1 LRRIDVEYSTTI
13 GLEVHVELL
22 TQSKLFCSCSTQFG
36 APPNSQI
43 CPVCLGLP
51 GVLPVINRKAIE
63 SLILVGCALEC
74 KIASLSKFDRKNYF
88 YPDMPKNYQISQYDL
103 PLATEGRLFI
113 AAPGQKEIRIRRI
126 HLEEDTGKSIHR
138 GTIDC
143 SLYTLEDYNRA
154 GVPLLEIVTEPD
166 MKSAEEAFA
175 YLTSLK
181 HIVKWLRVS
190 DCKME
195 EGSLR
200 CDANISI
207 SPTEGVLGTKT
218 EIKNMNSFK
227 AVKEALDYEEK
238 RQIEEL
244 AGGGRIIQETRGW
257 DEKKCITI
265 PMRSKEAEHDYRYFP
280 EPDLLPLMVSREWIR
295 DIEHCLP
302 ELPEKR
308 KERFIKDYGLLPFDA
323 ECITSSREMAD
334 FFESANAH
342 HPSPKLICNWLM
354 GDVSK
359 YLNEH
364 SLTLTETRLSPKS
377 LGEMVRMI
385 QKGTISTTIAKSLME
400 EILATGREPEDIIK
414 EKGWF
419 QISDEE
425 EIQAQVRE
433 VLSRNGDAVE
443 NIRQGKAKAIGFL
456 VGQVMKAMK
465 GRANPELVN
474 RLMAEELAKPLPLDK
489 KRQ

>member
-1 LRRIDVEYSTTI
+1 VEFRTTI

-36 APPNSQI
+36 GAPNSQI

-51 GVLPVINRKAIE
+51 GVLPTVNRKAVE
-63 SLILVGCALEC
+63 FLLMVAMALEC
-74 KIASLSKFDRKNYF
+74 RIAEFSKFDRKNYF

-103 PLATEGRLFI
+103 PLATGGRLLI
-113 AAPGQKEIRIRRI
+113 EKGTGRKEIRIRRI
-126 HLEEDTGKSIHR
+126 HLEEDTGKSVHQ
-138 GTIDC
+138 GTIDR

-166 MKSAEEAFA
+166 LASSDEAFQ

-181 HIVKWLRVS
+181 NILKWLHVS

-200 CDANISI
+200 CDANISV
-207 SPTEGVLGTKT
+207 SPTVGVLGTKT

-227 AVKEALDYEEK
+227 AVKEALEYEET
-238 RQIEEL
+238 RQADEL
-244 AGGGRIIQETRGW
+244 SGGRRIIQETRGW
-257 DEKKCITI
+257 DEKRCVTI
-265 PMRSKEAEHDYRYFP
+265 AMRSKEAEHDYRYFP
-280 EPDLLPLMVSREWIR
+280 EPDLLPLKVSREWMEE
-295 DIEHCLP
+295 IESRLP

-308 KERFIKDYGLLPFDA
+308 KDRLMREWGLLPHDA
-323 ECITSSREMAD
+323 EFLTSSREMAD
-334 FFESANAH
+334 FFEACIAH
-342 HPSPKLICNWLM
+342 HPAPKAICNWLM
-354 GDVSK
+354 GDVSR

-364 SLTLTETRLSPKS
+364 STTVQDTRLSPHN
-377 LGEMVRMI
+377 LGAMI
-385 QKGTISTTIAKSLME
+385 RLIEGGTISTTIAKSLLDEM
-400 EILATGREPEDIIK
+400 LATGKEPETIIR

-425 EIQAQVRE
+425 EIRGHVQK
-433 VLSRNGDAVE
+433 VLSGNQDAVLS
-443 NIRQGKAKAIGFL
+443 IRQGKGKALGFI

-465 GRANPELVN
+465 GKANPELVN
-474 RLMAEELAKPLPLDK
+474 RLIAQELDHNPSD
-489 KRQ
+489 